1 MSRILPFP
9 RLFLALLA
17 MWLLL
22 NQSVS
27 LGQILFGTLVAFLAS
42 WTMAAFDPQPAR
54 LRRPMAMVRLA
65 GRVFVDVFRSNMA
78 VARIILAGRGNQ
90 GTQDFMMVPLELRNH
105 YGLATLAIILTGTP
119 GTLWVNYDPAKGQL
133 LLHVLDLVEEGY
145 WPTLIKER
153 YETLLMEI
161 FE

>member
-9 RLFLALLA
+9 RLFLALLV

-22 NQSVS
+22 TQSVS
-27 LGQILFGTLVAFLAS
+27 PGQILLGTVVAFLAS
-42 WTMAAFDPQPAR
+42 WTMAAFSPEPVR
-54 LRRPMAMVRLA
+54 IRRPLAIARLA
-65 GRVFVDVFRSNMA
+65 GRVFVDVFRSNLA
-78 VARIILAGRGNQ
+78 VARIILAGGGARA
-90 GTQDFMMVPLELRNH
+90 TQDFMVVPLDLRSP

-119 GTLWVNYDPAKGQL
+119 GTLWVHYDPAKGDL

-145 WPTLIKER
+145 WTALIKGR
-153 YETLLMEI
+153 YEALLMEI

>member
-22 NQSVS
+22 TQSVS
-27 LGQILFGTLVAFLAS
+27 PGQILLGTVVAFLAS
-42 WTMAAFDPQPAR
+42 WTMAAFSPEPVR
-54 LRRPMAMVRLA
+54 IRRPLAIARLA
-65 GRVFVDVFRSNMA
+65 GRVFVDVFRSNLA
-78 VARIILAGRGNQ
+78 VARIILAGGRARA
-90 GTQDFMMVPLELRNH
+90 TQDFMVVPLDLRSP

-119 GTLWVNYDPAKGQL
+119 GTLWVHYDPAKGDL

-145 WPTLIKER
+145 WTALIKGR
-153 YETLLMEI
+153 YEALLMEI